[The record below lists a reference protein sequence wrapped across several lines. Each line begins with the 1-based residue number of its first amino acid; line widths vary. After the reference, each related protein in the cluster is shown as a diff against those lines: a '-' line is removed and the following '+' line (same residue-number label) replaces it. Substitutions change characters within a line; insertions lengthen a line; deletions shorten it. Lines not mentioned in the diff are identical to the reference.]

1 MAKKQ
6 AIDMLSSVPLFEGL
20 SKRELDTI
28 YRAAKETEFDA
39 GHDIVEQ
46 GATGVGFH
54 LILSGKADVMV
65 GGRRRASLGPGD
77 FFGEMSLLDG
87 GPRSATVRTASPVR
101 TLALTSWA
109 FLPLLDKMP
118 SIARKMLV
126 ELSRRLR
133 GLEKSLQH

>member
-1 MAKKQ
+1 MSKKQ
-6 AIDMLSSVPLFEGL
+6 AVDMLSSVPLFEGL
-20 SKRELDTI
+20 SKRELDMI
-28 YRAAKETEFDA
+28 YRAAKETEFDP

-54 LILSGKADVMV
+54 LILGGKADVLV
-65 GGRRRASLGPGD
+65 GGRKRASLGPGD
-77 FFGEMSLLDG
+77 YFGEMSLLDG
-87 GPRSATVRTASPVR
+87 GPRSATVRTASHVR